1 MCKRFRF
8 LRSCFLATALLGLFS
23 SPALI
28 RPAQACPM
36 CKELNETDDR
46 KPRAY
51 MYSIAFMLAM
61 PAMIFSGFGVA
72 FYKMNRREQD
82 ALHNYENNRDPQQ
95 SAADPG
101 SNSIMDSDRSRD

>member
-8 LRSCFLATALLGLFS
+8 LRSCLLATALFGLFS

-28 RPAQACPM
+28 RSAEACPM
-36 CKELNETDDR
+36 CKQLNETDNR

-61 PAMIFSGFGVA
+61 PAMIFTGFGFA
-72 FYKMNRREQD
+72 FYKMNRREQA
-82 ALHNYENNRDPQQ
+82 ALDQYENNRNPQQ
-95 SAADPG
+95 SDA
-101 SNSIMDSDRSRD
+101 DSD

>member
-1 MCKRFRF
+1 MHKRFRF
-8 LRSCFLATALLGLFS
+8 IRSCLLAIALLGLFS

-28 RPAQACPM
+28 RPAAACPM
-36 CKELNETDDR
+36 CKQLNETDDR

-61 PAMIFSGFGVA
+61 PAMIFTGFGFA

-82 ALHNYENNRDPQQ
+82 AIHAYENNRNPQQ
-95 SAADPG
+95 PAADSG
-101 SNSIMDSDRSRD
+101 LNSELDSNRSQD